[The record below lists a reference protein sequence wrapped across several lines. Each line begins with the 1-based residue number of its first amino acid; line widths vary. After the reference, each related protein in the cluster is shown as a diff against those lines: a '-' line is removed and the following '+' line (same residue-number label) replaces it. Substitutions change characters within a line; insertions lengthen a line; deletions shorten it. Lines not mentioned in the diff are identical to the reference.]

1 MQPPQMPARRTAE
14 EVVAAARA
22 MDQARAA
29 GLPDRLLLV
38 MLAARSA
45 WWGDVEW
52 PPHAQLVEVLMDQ
65 RCRIVDE
72 VVFAAIRK
80 RVRG

>member
-22 MDQARAA
+22 MDQSRAA

>member
-45 WWGDVEW
+45 WWGDAEW

-65 RCRIVDE
+65 RSRIIDE
-72 VVFAAIRK
+72 VVFAAIKK
-80 RVRG
+80 RVRP

>member
-52 PPHAQLVEVLMDQ
+52 PPHTQLVEVLMDQ

>member
-1 MQPPQMPARRTAE
+1 MQPSQVPARRTAE

-45 WWGDVEW
+45 WWGNVEW
-52 PPHAQLVEVLMDQ
+52 PPHAELVEVLMDQ

>member
-45 WWGDVEW
+45 WWGDAEW
-52 PPHAQLVEVLMDQ
+52 PPHAQLAEVLMDQ
-65 RCRIVDE
+65 RSRVVDE
-72 VVFAAIRK
+72 VVFAAIKR
-80 RVRG
+80 RVRP